1 MHKIIPKT
9 SKSSVS
15 PLYPSIC
22 GFILS
27 FDNSKRAATVVAKTV
42 SCFETAMFSTIVGRI
57 VVCDFWLSDMSVTRV
72 LCGSAS

>member
-1 MHKIIPKT
+1 MT
-9 SKSSVS
+9 SKSSAS